1 MGTPEEDMVVIPEG
15 GMEGILEEVMGDTQV
30 VDMGAIQEEGMVDI
44 LGVAVVVMVEI
55 AALVVAA
62 ETIMVGVAGAA
73 TILVRLWMLSL
84 RTNKASF

>member
-84 RTNKASF
+84 RTNKASS

>member
-44 LGVAVVVMVEI
+44 LGVDMEGILGVAVVVMVEI

-62 ETIMVGVAGAA
+62 ETIMVGLQV
-73 TILVRLWMLSL
+73 LLLSW
-84 RTNKASF
+84 SGCGC